1 MERNQKVKRQPNHRK
16 GANFLS
22 FITFAFTVPTFRQ
35 GYRKDLE
42 EDDITEHLAA
52 HDSKSLGNKLEG
64 AWNKEL
70 KLNKKPSLYRALLK
84 VFGVE
89 FFFLGILL
97 FFLELVVKIAQP
109 LALSQLITYFT
120 QSQDKELVNKS
131 EALMY
136 AGIIVGA
143 SFINVLAGH
152 SYMMCLQHFGM
163 KLRVAFCS
171 LVYRK
176 SLRLSKSV
184 LGGTTIGQMVNLPSN
199 DVNRCDR
206 AVINAHNLWLSP
218 LETVVIVG
226 ILYDLL
232 GFTSTVGILFMALF
246 IPLQMYLGK
255 KTSEY
260 RLKTALKTDER
271 VRLMNEIISGIQV
284 IKMYTW
290 EKPFAKLVA
299 TARRLVIF

>member
-1 MERNQKVKRQPNHRK
+1 MERNQKVKRLPNRRK

-22 FITFAFTVPTFRQ
+22 VLTFAFTLPTFRQ
-35 GYRKDLE
+35 GYRRDLE

-52 HDSKSLGNKLEG
+52 HDSKSLGNKLED

-70 KLNKKPSLYRALLK
+70 KLHKKPSLYRALLK
-84 VFGVE
+84 VFGIE
-89 FFFLGILL
+89 LFFLGLIV
-97 FFLELVVKIAQP
+97 FFLELVVKISQP
-109 LALSQLITYFT
+109 LALSQLIIYYT
-120 QSQDKELVNKS
+120 QAEDEELVNKS
-131 EALMY
+131 QALMY
-136 AGIIVGA
+136 AGVIVGA

-152 SYMMCLQHFGM
+152 SYMLCLQHFGM

-184 LGGTTIGQMVNLPSN
+184 LGGTTIGQMVNLLSN

-206 AVINAHNLWLSP
+206 AVIHLHHLWLSP

-226 ILYDLL
+226 ILYNLL
-232 GFTSTVGILFMALF
+232 GLTSTVGILFMALF
-246 IPLQMYLGK
+246 VPLQMYMGK

-299 TARRLVIF
+299 TVRR